1 MGRRGGPRPGVRFLV
16 FGLAVPAV
24 LCAAGC
30 AGPGGPPPSR
40 HSPIDSGFSA
50 TGSRSSAAGP
60 GASPAGPGSSA
71 AAARPASDADLCT
84 RLVVHWSREV
94 LDGDSYGDYQ
104 SMGLSNG
111 QYEILRDV
119 VDAAR
124 PLRHRQG
131 RPAADELITRQARAG
146 CTERYRHGTP
156 SSGPWT

>member
-1 MGRRGGPRPGVRFLV
+1 M

-40 HSPIDSGFSA
+40 HSPPSPHLPVDSG
-50 TGSRSSAAGP
+50 SSAADP
-60 GASPAGPGSSA
+60 GSSPTDPGSSPTGPGSSA
-71 AAARPASDADLCT
+71 AARSASDADLCT

-124 PLRHRQG
+124 SLRRRQG
-131 RPAADELITRQARAG
+131 RAEADELITRQARAG